1 MSSAVAIKNMLE
13 KTDDSLKRDL
23 KDVYRNE
30 RREYSK
36 MVVDKEIEKV
46 LKIPQEQLKSPK
58 LKNKDDVLPFISTCN
73 HIHPNVFSKVSEIYE
88 NLQTSKTLSKIFAK
102 HELINYKKQP
112 CNLNV
117 LQTSQMAEL
126 FRFKKS
132 LNLRVSTNHLF

>member
-1 MSSAVAIKNMLE
+1 MSSAVAIRNMLE

-23 KDVYRNE
+23 KDVYRHE

-36 MVVDKEIEKV
+36 MVVDKEIERV
-46 LKIPQEQLKSPK
+46 LKIAQEQLRSPK

-117 LQTSQMAEL
+117 LKTSQMAEL

-132 LNLRVSTNHLF
+132 LNLRVTTNHLF

>member
-1 MSSAVAIKNMLE
+1 MSSAVAIRNMLE
-13 KTDDSLKRDL
+13 KMEDSLKRDL
-23 KDVYRNE
+23 KDVYRHE

-36 MVVDKEIEKV
+36 MVVDKEIERV
-46 LKIPQEQLKSPK
+46 LKIAQEQLRSPK

-112 CNLNV
+112 YNLNV
-117 LQTSQMAEL
+117 LQTSQMSEL

-132 LNLRVSTNHLF
+132 LNLRVSSNHLF

>member
-1 MSSAVAIKNMLE
+1 MSSAVAIRNMLE

-23 KDVYRNE
+23 KDVYRHE

-36 MVVDKEIEKV
+36 MVVDKEIEKC
-46 LKIPQEQLKSPK
+46 LKIPQEQLRSPK
-58 LKNKDDVLPFISTCN
+58 LKNKDDVLPFISTCS

-117 LQTSQMAEL
+117 LKTSQMAEL

-132 LNLRVSTNHLF
+132 LNLRVTTNHLF

>member
-1 MSSAVAIKNMLE
+1 MLE

-23 KDVYRNE
+23 KDVYRHE

-36 MVVDKEIEKV
+36 MVVDKEIEKAP
-46 LKIPQEQLKSPK
+46 KIPQEQLKSPK
-58 LKNKDDVLPFISTCN
+58 LKNKDDVLLFISTCN

-117 LQTSQMAEL
+117 LKTSQMAEL

-132 LNLRVSTNHLF
+132 LNLRVTTNHLF

>member
-1 MSSAVAIKNMLE
+1 MSSAVAIRNMLE

-23 KDVYRNE
+23 KDVYRHE

-36 MVVDKEIEKV
+36 MVVDKEIERV
-46 LKIPQEQLKSPK
+46 LKIAQEQLRSPK

-112 CNLNV
+112 YNLNV
-117 LQTSQMAEL
+117 LQTSQMSEL

-132 LNLRVSTNHLF
+132 LNLRVSSNHLF

>member
-1 MSSAVAIKNMLE
+1 MLE

-23 KDVYRNE
+23 KDVYRHE

-46 LKIPQEQLKSPK
+46 PNIPQEQLKSPK
-58 LKNKDDVLPFISTCN
+58 LKNKDDVLLFISTCN

-117 LQTSQMAEL
+117 LKTSQMAEL

-132 LNLRVSTNHLF
+132 LNLRVTTNHLF